1 KQDGVTNLQADIV
14 EGLKAMLDEHNELVK
29 SFRMARDRLQ
39 QSGSVDVRVR
49 LIGRRYNDARR
60 YNLPT
65 SSEVAA
71 LVVGDFDQALGDRDI
86 LVETKSG
93 LLQRINEL
101 NASYLALQYPLLLPY
116 GEDGYREDIPFTDIK
131 PVVEDGRKTVSV
143 REYFAYR
150 IHDRG
155 HEPST
160 ILSARRLFQQF
171 VVDAYTMVESSRLR
185 YIRFNQNRLRCD
197 LYNGLAYAVLRGD
210 TDPSS
215 RGKRIIL
222 PSTFTGGAR
231 NMIQNYQDAMAIC
244 RWAGYP
250 DLFITFTC
258 NPKWPEI
265 VRHLEPKNL
274 RPEDRPDIV
283 CRVFRAKLKEMIRDF
298 RQNQIFGK
306 VIAVIYTIEFQKRG
320 LPHAHILLFL
330 SRESKF
336 PNPSDIDRV
345 ISAEIPDEESDPFY
359 YEAVKEHMIHGPC
372 GLAKKDSPCMV
383 DDVCTKKFPKK
394 FVESTTVD
402 EDGYPRYRRRDDG
415 RHIEKSGVIVHN
427 GYVVPHNRRLL
438 MKYGAHINVE
448 WCNQS
453 RSIKY
458 LFKYVNKGNDRVT
471 ASFYKTSGDE
481 GSDKPVDEISMYY
494 DCRYV
499 SSCEA
504 AWRLLGFEL
513 QYKKPPVQ
521 RLSFHLKDQQ
531 SIVFDDDDCIDD
543 VLKKPTVHESQFLAW
558 MEANKIYP
566 EARELT
572 YVEAPSKFVWNAK
585 TRQWTPRIKD
595 GSIGRLHYVPPHCGD
610 NYYLRCLLNVVRGA
624 TCYED
629 YMKVGDVQYLTY
641 RDACY
646 ARGLL
651 GDDRE
656 YVDGITEASQWA
668 SADSLRRM
676 FVSLMVSGSLGRPEE
691 VWDKC
696 WKFLS
701 DDILYRQ
708 RRLFKHD

>member
-1 KQDGVTNLQADIV
+1 NSDGNSDLHEEIV
-14 EGLKAMLDEHNELVK
+14 ARLTTMLDEHNELVK
-29 SFRMARDRLQ
+29 SFRMAKERIQHHGQNDLKI
-39 QSGSVDVRVR
+39 R
-49 LIGRRYNDARR
+49 LIGRRYSDGRC

-71 LVVGDFDQALGDRDI
+71 LVVGDFDQAMGERDI

-93 LLQRINEL
+93 RLQRINEL

-116 GEDGYREDIPFTDIK
+116 GEDGYREDIPFSDLK
-131 PVVEDGRKTVSV
+131 EVKEDGRTTVSI

-150 IHDRG
+150 IHDRN

-171 VVDAYTMVESSRLR
+171 IVDAYTMVESSRLR
-185 YIRFNQNRLRCD
+185 YIRFNQSRLRCD
-197 LYNGLAYAVLRGD
+197 MYNGLADAVLRGD
-210 TDPSS
+210 IDPGS

-222 PSTFTGGAR
+222 PSSFTGGAR

-265 VRHLEPKNL
+265 LRFLGPRNL

-283 CRVFRAKLKEMIRDF
+283 CRVFRSKLKQLIKDF
-298 RQNQIFGK
+298 RHNQMFG
-306 VIAVIYTIEFQKRG
+306 
-320 LPHAHILLFL
+320 
-330 SRESKF
+330 
-336 PNPSDIDRV
+336 
-345 ISAEIPDEESDPFY
+345 
-359 YEAVKEHMIHGPC
+359 KEHMIHGPC
-372 GLAKKDSPCMV
+372 GLARKQSPCMV
-383 DDVCTKKFPKK
+383 DGKCSKRFPKA
-394 FVESTTVD
+394 FLEFTSVD
-402 EDGYPRYRRRDDG
+402 DEGYPRYRRRDNG
-415 RHIEKSGVIVHN
+415 RHIEKNGVVVHN
-427 GYVVPHNRRLL
+427 GFVVPHNRKLL

-471 ASFYKTSGDE
+471 ASFYQSTGDGE
-481 GSDKPVDEISMYY
+481 PEKPVDEINMFY

-504 AWRLLGFEL
+504 AWRLLGYEL

-521 RLSFHLKDQQ
+521 RLSFHLKGEQYVIFEDE
-531 SIVFDDDDCIDD
+531 DRIDE
-543 VLKKPTVHESQFLAW
+543 VIKKPTVNESQFLAW

-572 YVEAPSKFVWNAK
+572 YVEAPSKFVWN
-585 TRQWTPRIKD
+585 TTLREWTPRIRE
-595 GSIGRLHYVPPHCGD
+595 GAIARLRYVPPNAGD
-610 NYYLRCLLNVVRGA
+610 NFYLRCLVNVIRGA
-624 TCYED
+624 TCHED
-629 YMKVGDVQYLTY
+629 YMKVDNVQYSSY
-641 RDACY
+641 RDACH
-646 ARGLL
+646 ALGLL

-656 YVDGITEASQWA
+656 YVDGISEASHWA

-676 FVSLMVSGSLGRPEE
+676 FATLLVSGSLGRPEH
-691 VWDKC
+691 VWETCVD
-696 WKFLS
+696 FLS
-701 DDILYRQ
+701 DDIIYRQ
-708 RRLFKHD
+708 

>member
-1 KQDGVTNLQADIV
+1 GVTNLQVDIV

-150 IHDRG
+150 IHDRD

-197 LYNGLAYAVLRGD
+197 LYNGLADAVLRGD

-306 VIAVIYTIEFQKRG
+306 VIA
-320 LPHAHILLFL
+320 
-330 SRESKF
+330 
-336 PNPSDIDRV
+336 
-345 ISAEIPDEESDPFY
+345 
-359 YEAVKEHMIHGPC
+359 
-372 GLAKKDSPCMV
+372 
-383 DDVCTKKFPKK
+383 
-394 FVESTTVD
+394 
-402 EDGYPRYRRRDDG
+402 
-415 RHIEKSGVIVHN
+415 
-427 GYVVPHNRRLL
+427 
-438 MKYGAHINVE
+438 
-448 WCNQS
+448 
-453 RSIKY
+453 
-458 LFKYVNKGNDRVT
+458 
-471 ASFYKTSGDE
+471 
-481 GSDKPVDEISMYY
+481 
-494 DCRYV
+494 
-499 SSCEA
+499 
-504 AWRLLGFEL
+504 
-513 QYKKPPVQ
+513 
-521 RLSFHLKDQQ
+521 
-531 SIVFDDDDCIDD
+531 
-543 VLKKPTVHESQFLAW
+543 
-558 MEANKIYP
+558 
-566 EARELT
+566 
-572 YVEAPSKFVWNAK
+572 
-585 TRQWTPRIKD
+585 
-595 GSIGRLHYVPPHCGD
+595 
-610 NYYLRCLLNVVRGA
+610 
-624 TCYED
+624 
-629 YMKVGDVQYLTY
+629 
-641 RDACY
+641 
-646 ARGLL
+646 
-651 GDDRE
+651 
-656 YVDGITEASQWA
+656 
-668 SADSLRRM
+668 
-676 FVSLMVSGSLGRPEE
+676 
-691 VWDKC
+691 
-696 WKFLS
+696 
-701 DDILYRQ
+701 
-708 RRLFKHD
+708 